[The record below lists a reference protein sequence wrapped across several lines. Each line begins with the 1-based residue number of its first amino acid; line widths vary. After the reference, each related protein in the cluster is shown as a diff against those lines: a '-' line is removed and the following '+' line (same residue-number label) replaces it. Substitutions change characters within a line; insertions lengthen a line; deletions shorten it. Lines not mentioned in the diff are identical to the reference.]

1 MTIANEEIRRNVEPL
16 TAEMQLIREHVFQV
30 EKFKPA
36 ATKEEP
42 TLRPHSH
49 YIRYGANEL
58 VRYVRYNSQSCY
70 LKEDGMR
77 DVYDIAKVEKIA
89 WECFNRP
96 LVLKRKSASH

>member
-1 MTIANEEIRRNVEPL
+1 MVL
-16 TAEMQLIREHVFQV
+16 T
-30 EKFKPA
+30 
-36 ATKEEP
+36 
-42 TLRPHSH
+42 S
-49 YIRYGANEL
+49 L